1 MVTVEMK
8 SVNHRFCEISIR
20 LPRQWLVFEDK
31 IKKAILPYVRRGKVE
46 VFVTIAGEGLV
57 KRKIH
62 IDWDLLAQY
71 WAGLQEAAKRFS
83 LDGNVTTAELLRLNG
98 AVEVVEEEGGNEEI
112 EPLLLAAVD
121 EAARALM
128 AMRQQ
133 EGKALVADLRAR
145 LHEIEAGVTAIEQR
159 APLVVEQY
167 RERLTRRLREWV
179 PAAVDEARLLTE
191 VAVFA
196 EKADINEE
204 LKRIRSHL
212 MQMADALE
220 TDEPVGRKLDFLVQ
234 ELNREVNTIGAKAN
248 DSVIAA
254 QVVEMKSALEKMR
267 EQVQNVE

>member
-1 MVTVEMK
+1 MK

-46 VFVTIAGEGLV
+46 VFVTIAGERLV
-57 KRKIH
+57 KRNVH
-62 IDWDLLAQY
+62 IDWDLLGQY
-71 WAGLQEAAKRFS
+71 WNGLQEAARRFS
-83 LDGNVTTAELLRLNG
+83 LDGGATAADLLRLDG
-98 AVEVVEEEGGNEEI
+98 VVEVVEEEGANEEV
-112 EPLLLAAVD
+112 EPLLLAAVE
-121 EAARALM
+121 EAAKALA
-128 AMRQQ
+128 AMRRR
-133 EGKALVADLRAR
+133 EGEALAADLRAR
-145 LHEIEAGVTAIEQR
+145 LHEVEAGVEAIEQR

-167 RERLTRRLREWV
+167 RERLARRLREWA
-179 PAAVDEARLLTE
+179 PSPVDEARLLTE

-196 EKADINEE
+196 EKADIHEE

-212 MQMADALE
+212 SQMADVLRA
-220 TDEPVGRKLDFLVQ
+220 DEPIGRKLDFFVQ